1 MYLSRLQIIG
11 FKSFAQKI
19 KLDFNEGISCIIGPN
34 GSGKSNIV
42 DAVRWVLGEQR
53 TTVLRS
59 DKMQS
64 VIFNGTKNRK
74 PMGMAEVSLTIQNNK
89 KILNTEF
96 DEVVITRRLYRS
108 GESEYLINHTPVR
121 LKDVLNLFMDTGLG
135 PNSYSVIEL
144 KMVESI
150 LSENKAERRL
160 LLEEAA
166 GIVKYKIRRKSALN
180 KLEATRNDLVR
191 INDIISEVEKK
202 VNSLS
207 RQVGKAR
214 RYLSYSEELKKLDID
229 LNRFRYHQLLDE
241 LRPLK
246 AQLKEVS
253 KLREESHHQITMDEA
268 LLEEYKRELIN
279 LEQKIQKYNLQ
290 ISALNEQLTKINQ
303 DEAVAHTRREQLLQN
318 KSRFIEDIDQAE
330 RKIKLLQENLADYEK
345 ELQEILLRKEEAEQ
359 KLSEIE
365 SQRQSDLEI
374 LQKEKQEID
383 HLNQAFRQKFQEVS
397 SLKDQQAQR
406 EYQFR
411 FQSEQMAEIEEK
423 MAEARQQIQHLETEI
438 ARVKNQQNELL
449 AEHDRLK
456 THLENLQKKAQQFND
471 ERAHLVQQKNKL
483 LGSLE
488 EARSRKNFF
497 EQIVTSYEGF
507 WKSTQYVMTHK
518 DEFKGVRGTLSE
530 IISTEDRYS
539 GLLET
544 LLGDALNY
552 VLVETVNEARAI
564 IDHVKRQKKGRI
576 TLVPL
581 ERIPH
586 FENPLS
592 EQNNNQLFFLK
603 NVIQYQ
609 SEYRDLIELLL
620 GDVVLV
626 PDLDEAL
633 KLSQKY
639 PQFRFITEQGE
650 MVNFNREIS
659 SGDRDKRS
667 VSIVGRKEQL
677 QKLEKQ
683 VKALESELNTV
694 LKKIEDVEKRSA
706 ANQSAILQTQEEL
719 KKIEAQRIDLEKQET
734 QLQYEIDKRQ
744 QDTKE
749 ADQRLTHLRNENQKL
764 KKAIESFSVQLDEM
778 QKELNELERET
789 IQRTSEYERK
799 SEIMEQLLEEV
810 QKARLQANNMR
821 NQYENRLADIQ
832 RTRRSVAD
840 LKEEIERKRQDIKQI
855 NETLVQIDQ
864 DDENRKVEREKLWE
878 SRDALENEKDKV
890 DQTFQ
895 ELKAK
900 IIDLEQQM
908 REYRRQHDSSLDQS
922 RQLELKINENE
933 LKAESIR
940 EYVLREYAEDVE
952 VGIPY
957 QDFNEAE
964 AEERIQMLR
973 MRIKNLGP
981 VNPLAV
987 QEYDQEKERLD
998 FLVKQRDDLLQAE
1011 KSLIETIDK
1020 INKTARQQFME
1031 TFNQIKANFEKVF
1044 KSFFE
1049 NGEGTIEL
1057 EEDADPLEADI
1068 IFKIRTK
1075 GKRLQTLTLLSSGE
1089 KTLTAISLLFSI
1101 YLVKPSPFC
1110 ILDEVDAPLDDINIG
1125 RFTEALR
1132 SFSKNTQFIVVT
1144 HNKRTMEAAQTLYGV
1159 TMEEEGV
1166 SKIVSVKFN

>member
-1 MYLSRLQIIG
+1 MYLSRLQLLG

-64 VIFNGTKNRK
+64 VIFNGTRTRK

-108 GESEYLINHTPVR
+108 GESEYLINNSVVR

-166 GIVKYKIRRKSALN
+166 GIVKYKIRRKSALR
-180 KLEATRNDLVR
+180 KLDDTRTDLVR

-214 RYLSYSEELKKLDID
+214 RYLAYSEELKKLDVA
-229 LNRFRYHQLLDE
+229 LCRFRFHALIDE
-241 LRPLK
+241 IRPLK
-246 AQLKEVS
+246 QQLQEIS
-253 KLREESHHQITMDEA
+253 KLKEESHHQITIDEA
-268 LLEEYKRELIN
+268 LLEDYKREQIQ
-279 LEQKIQKYNLQ
+279 LEQKIQQFNLQ
-290 ISALNEQLTKINQ
+290 ISALNEQLAKLNQ
-303 DEAVAHTRREQLLQN
+303 DQAVAETRKEQLLQN
-318 KSRFIEDIDQAE
+318 KARYIEDIDQAE
-330 RKIKLLQENLADYEK
+330 QKIKLLKENLKTY
-345 ELQEILLRKEEAEQ
+345 QVEIETITQQKEEAEQ
-359 KLSEIE
+359 KLAEIE
-365 SQRQSDLEI
+365 AQRQADLEI

-383 HLNQAFRQKFQEVS
+383 QLNQEFRQKFQEVS
-397 SLKDQQAQR
+397 AFKDQQAQR
-406 EYQFR
+406 EYRYR
-411 FQSEQMAEIEEK
+411 FQVEQLEETEEK
-423 MAEARQQIQHLETEI
+423 IATWQQEIQHLETEI
-438 ARVKNQQNELL
+438 ARLKNKQNELL
-449 AEHDRLK
+449 SEQERLK
-456 THLENLQKKAQQFND
+456 STIEAQKEKV
-471 ERAHLVQQKNKL
+471 AHLTEQRNQLDQKRRQL
-483 LGSLE
+483 MGSLE
-488 EARSRKNFF
+488 EVRSRKNFF

-507 WKSTQYVMTHK
+507 WQSTKYVMTNRQQFSGIK
-518 DEFKGVRGTLSE
+518 GTLSD
-530 IISTEDRYS
+530 IISANEQTTP
-539 GLLET
+539 LIET

-552 VLVETVNEARAI
+552 VLVDSVKAARQI
-564 IDHVKRQKKGRI
+564 IEHVKQQKKGRI
-576 TLVPL
+576 TLIPL
-581 ERIPH
+581 ERVPQSSRTAPP
-586 FENPLS
+586 NSDLR
-592 EQNNNQLFFLK
+592 FLK
-603 NVIQYQ
+603 TEITYDA
-609 SEYRDLIELLL
+609 EYEHLIDLLL
-620 GDVVLV
+620 GDVVLA
-626 PDLDEAL
+626 DHLDQAL
-633 KLSQKY
+633 ELANRY
-639 PQFRFITEQGE
+639 PQYRFVTPQGE
-650 MVNFNREIS
+650 VVNFNREIT
-659 SGDRDKRS
+659 SGELRKKS
-667 VSIVGRKEQL
+667 VAMVGRKEQL
-677 QKLEKQ
+677 KKLEAQVAGLEQEVARLSTQIEQTEQQIAAFTTEIQTASQKLQQLQSEKF
-683 VKALESELNTV
+683 ELD
-694 LKKIEDVEKRSA
+694 KK
-706 ANQSAILQTQEEL
+706 
-719 KKIEAQRIDLEKQET
+719 ET
-734 QLQYEIDKRQ
+734 QLQYEI
-744 QDTKE
+744 
-749 ADQRLTHLRNENQKL
+749 QKL
-764 KKAIESFSVQLDEM
+764 TQETEAAQQRIDQLRKENHLLKKEIETHSVKLEEL
-778 QKELNELERET
+778 QKELNELEKET
-789 IQRTSEYERK
+789 IARTSEYERK
-799 SEIMEQLLEEV
+799 SEAMEYLLEEV

-821 NQYENRLADIQ
+821 NQYENRLADLQ
-832 RTRRSVAD
+832 RTERAIAD
-840 LKEEIERKRQDIKQI
+840 LTAEIERKRQEIKTI
-855 NETLVQIDQ
+855 NETLTQIDE
-864 DDENRKVEREKLWE
+864 DTEKRKTEREQLWT
-878 SRDALENEKDKV
+878 SRDKLEDEKQKIE
-890 DQTFQ
+890 QTYQ

-900 IIDLEQQM
+900 IIELEQQT
-908 REYRRQHDSSLDQS
+908 REYRRQHDSTVEKSK
-922 RQLELKINENE
+922 QLELKIRENE
-933 LKAESIR
+933 YKAESIR
-940 EYVLREYAEDVE
+940 EYALKEYSEDVE
-952 VGIPY
+952 VSIPF
-957 QDFNEAE
+957 QDFNEQE
-964 AEERIQMLR
+964 AEERIETLR
-973 MRIKNLGP
+973 QRIKHMGP

-987 QEYDQEKERLD
+987 QEYEEEKERLD

-1089 KTLTAISLLFSI
+1089 KTLTAISLLFAI

-1125 RFTEALR
+1125 RFTEALKQ
-1132 SFSKNTQFIVVT
+1132 FSKNTQFIVVT
-1144 HNKRTMEAAQTLYGV
+1144 HNKRTMEAAETLYGV

>member
-1 MYLSRLQIIG
+1 MYLSRLQLLG

-64 VIFNGTKNRK
+64 VIFNGTRQRK

-108 GESEYLINHTPVR
+108 GESEYLINNSVVR
-121 LKDVLNLFMDTGLG
+121 LKDILNLFMDTGLG

-166 GIVKYKIRRKSALN
+166 GIVKYKIRRKSALK
-180 KLEATRNDLVR
+180 KLEDTRTDLVR

-214 RYLSYSEELKKLDID
+214 RYLNYSEELKKLDIQ
-229 LNRFRYHQLLDE
+229 LCLHRFHALLDE
-241 LRPLK
+241 IRPLK
-246 AQLKEVS
+246 QQLQEVS
-253 KLREESHHQITMDEA
+253 KQKEESYHQITIDEA
-268 LLEEYKRELIN
+268 LLEDYKREQIK
-279 LEQKIQKYNLQ
+279 LEQEIQQYNLQ
-290 ISALNEQLTKINQ
+290 ISQLNDQLAKLNQDQAVAETRKEQLQ
-303 DEAVAHTRREQLLQN
+303 QN
-318 KSRFIEDIDQAE
+318 KTRYIEDIDQAE
-330 RKIKLLQENLADYEK
+330 QKIKLLKENLETYQT
-345 ELQEILLRKEEAEQ
+345 ELKTIRHKKEEAEQ
-359 KLSEIE
+359 KLAEIE
-365 SQRQSDLEI
+365 AQRQSDLDV

-383 HLNQAFRQKFQEVS
+383 QLNQTFRQKFQYVS
-397 SLKDQQAQR
+397 NFKDQQAQR
-406 EYQFR
+406 EYRFR
-411 FQSEQMAEIEEK
+411 FQQEQMEETEEK
-423 MAEARQQIQHLETEI
+423 ITTWQLEIQQLETEI
-438 ARVKNQQNELL
+438 ARIQTKQTELL
-449 AEHDRLK
+449 SEQERIKAAIEQ
-456 THLENLQKKAQQFND
+456 LEGKINQLT
-471 ERAHLVQQKNKL
+471 QQKNQLDQERRNL

-488 EARSRKNFF
+488 EIRSRKKFF

-507 WKSTQYVMTHK
+507 WQSTKYLMTHRQQFSGIK
-518 DEFKGVRGTLSE
+518 GTLSDIVSADE
-530 IISTEDRYS
+530 NLKP
-539 GLLET
+539 LLET

-552 VLVETVNEARAI
+552 ILVDSVSSAKQI
-564 IDHVKRQKKGRI
+564 IEHVKKEKKGRI
-576 TLVPL
+576 TLIPL
-581 ERIPH
+581 ERVPAA
-586 FENPLS
+586 NPVS
-592 EQNNNQLFFLK
+592 RTGDDFSFL
-603 NVIQYQ
+603 IDQIHY
-609 SEYRDLIELLL
+609 EAPYRDLMYLLI

-626 PDLDEAL
+626 DNLDQAL
-633 KLSQKY
+633 QLANKY
-639 PQFRFITEQGE
+639 PQYRFITRTTET
-650 MVNFNREIS
+650 VNFNREIS
-659 SGDRDKRS
+659 SGEESKKS
-667 VSIVGRKEQL
+667 VSMVGRKEL
-677 QKLEKQ
+677 LAKLEKKLKQTEAELEKVNQELQETEQQINQLNEQ
-683 VKALESELNTV
+683 VRQNTQK
-694 LKKIEDVEKRSA
+694 LQQQQTEKIELD
-706 ANQSAILQTQEEL
+706 
-719 KKIEAQRIDLEKQET
+719 KKEN
-734 QLQYEIDKRQ
+734 QLQYEIKKLNQEIENGQKRM
-744 QDTKE
+744 DDLRKE
-749 ADQRLTHLRNENQKL
+749 NFSL
-764 KKAIESFSVQLDEM
+764 KKEIENHSAQLDEL
-778 QKELNELERET
+778 QQELNELERET

-799 SEIMEQLLEEV
+799 SEAMESLLEEV
-810 QKARLQANNMR
+810 QRARLQSNNMR
-821 NQYENRLADIQ
+821 NQYQNRLADIQ
-832 RTRRSVAD
+832 RTEKSITELTA
-840 LKEEIERKRQDIKQI
+840 EIERKRNEIKNI
-855 NETLVQIDQ
+855 NETLTQIDIDSEQ
-864 DDENRKVEREKLWE
+864 RKTAREKLWE
-878 SRDALENEKDKV
+878 QKDKL
-890 DQTFQ
+890 DDARQSIEQKYQ

-900 IIDLEQQM
+900 IIDLEQQT
-908 REYRRQHDSSLDQS
+908 REYRRKHDSTVEKSK
-922 RQLELKINENE
+922 QLELKIQENE
-933 LKAESIR
+933 YKAESIR
-940 EYVLREYAEDVE
+940 EYALKEYSEDVE
-952 VGIPY
+952 VSIPY
-957 QDFNEAE
+957 QDFDEQEAE
-964 AEERIQMLR
+964 QRIETLR
-973 MRIKNLGP
+973 LRIKNMGQ

-987 QEYDQEKERLD
+987 QEYEEEKERFD
-998 FLVKQRDDLLQAE
+998 FLTKQRDDLLQAE

-1031 TFNQIKANFEKVF
+1031 TFNQIKANFETVF

-1125 RFTEALR
+1125 RFTEALKK
-1132 SFSKNTQFIVVT
+1132 FSKNTQFIVVT
-1144 HNKRTMEAAQTLYGV
+1144 HNKRTMEAAETLYGV